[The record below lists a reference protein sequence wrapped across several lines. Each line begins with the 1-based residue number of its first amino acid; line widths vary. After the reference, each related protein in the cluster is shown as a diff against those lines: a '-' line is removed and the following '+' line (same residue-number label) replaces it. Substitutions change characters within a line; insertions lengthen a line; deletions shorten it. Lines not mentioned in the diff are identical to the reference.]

1 MLLAVQVTFIKLIN
15 GKKTC
20 TEHNPEAKGKKKVDC
35 LESKPPFILHT
46 FPGAIKYKEP
56 REAWIKALRQE
67 PFEKKGH
74 WQPVQ
79 VIESFFLLS
88 FYSLFKAD
96 IQNHV
101 IVILLVTIY

>member
-1 MLLAVQVTFIKLIN
+1 MLLAFQVTFIKLIN

-67 PFEKKGH
+67 PFDKKGH
-74 WQPVQ
+74 WQPAR
-79 VIESFFLLS
+79 VIKSFF
-88 FYSLFKAD
+88 FFLFIHYLK
-96 IQNHV
+96 
-101 IVILLVTIY
+101 LIYKIMS

>member
-1 MLLAVQVTFIKLIN
+1 MLLAVQVTLIKLTN

-20 TEHNPEAKGKKKVDC
+20 TEPNLESKGNCKKKVDC

-67 PFEKKGH
+67 PFDKKDIGN
-74 WQPVQ
+74 QLQ
-79 VIESFFLLS
+79 VIESFFL
-88 FYSLFKAD
+88 F
-96 IQNHV
+96 I
-101 IVILLVTIY
+101 I